1 MAAKFENLREEKEI
15 ARYYNEIEVWIEFES
30 SPNRVRIEFAYI
42 ISFTV
47 KVYLLTFYTRKRAAV
62 KYLVSYQPYTIS
74 LVEKKR
80 LLTSSDKPIPIVLSS
95 RELEKIL

>member
-1 MAAKFENLREEKEI
+1 LAAKFEKFREEKAI
-15 ARYYNEIEVWIEFES
+15 ARYIIMKLKFES

-42 ISFTV
+42 ISFTD
-47 KVYLLTFYTRKRAAV
+47 KVYLLRFYLLFILEKRAAV

-80 LLTSSDKPIPIVLSS
+80 LLTSSDRPFPIVLSS
-95 RELEKIL
+95 